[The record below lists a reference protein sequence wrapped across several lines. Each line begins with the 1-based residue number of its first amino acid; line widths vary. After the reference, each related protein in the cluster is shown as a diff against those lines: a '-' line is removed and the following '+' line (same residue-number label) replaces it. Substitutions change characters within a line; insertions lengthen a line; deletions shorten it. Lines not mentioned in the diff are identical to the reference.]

1 MFNTFTKSVA
11 LTFVAM
17 LVSLTAAAYDFE
29 VGGIYYNVVS
39 TTDFTCSVAGHASSA
54 DVVSLTIPETVSY
67 SNRELDVVSIGAYAF
82 NSEKHLQTVIVGS
95 NVKTLGESAFAQS
108 SVRKVVLS
116 EGVESIG
123 KNCFS
128 HSKLTEINLPS
139 TMKSLEL
146 RAFEYSAIKGIEMG
160 NGIESVG
167 QSCFM
172 GCSLLEKVVLSEC
185 MEAIPTS
192 AFSQTSN
199 LKEIVI
205 PNSVKVINAYAFN
218 GSGIVTATIGDS
230 SKPLVGNVKID
241 YEAFKLCANLT
252 TLNLAASVSDIE
264 ITAFYGSDAIR
275 IINCYNAV
283 APQVYK
289 TKLATVTSSNLF
301 SNKVLTDAV
310 LNVPVG
316 SEASY
321 KNAEYWKNFWNINPS
336 IENVNEVYSYNVWIN
351 YADTYGRVKVNGVDE
366 DHAVVYSN
374 NDLVYTFVP
383 DAGYHLKSV
392 TINKEDVTDRVVD
405 NTLTIENIDKDQE
418 LRVEFARTVVSLTIA
433 SGAEG
438 VLTTSVDQYTSHS
451 FAITAN
457 EGWLVSSVTF
467 NNADVTSR
475 LENCVFTTP
484 EIAADSELRIVY
496 VEDGTMG
503 AESADVASAVNVLAM
518 RGAVDI
524 VGAADDEV
532 ADVYDLSGRHVVS
545 TADKHIELAA
555 GNVYVIKIAGKTFK
569 VAV

>member
-67 SNRELDVVSIGAYAF
+67 NGRQLDVISVAPQAF
-82 NSEKHLQTVIVGS
+82 MNDKYLLTVVVGS
-95 NVKTLGESAFAQS
+95 NVKTLGKSAFAKS
-108 SVRKVVLS
+108 SVNKVVLS
-116 EGVESIG
+116 EGLESIEDE
-123 KNCFS
+123 CFS
-128 HSKLTEINLPS
+128 SSMLTEINMPS
-139 TMKSLEL
+139 TLKSLGDQAFQSSNLKSVEMSDGIERIGNYCFSSNKSLET
-146 RAFEYSAIKGIEMG
+146 
-160 NGIESVG
+160 
-167 QSCFM
+167 
-172 GCSLLEKVVLSEC
+172 VVLSENLKSIGTY
-185 MEAIPTS
+185 AFHGTS
-192 AFSQTSN
+192 A

-205 PNSVKVINAYAFN
+205 PNKVEAIWQHAFD
-218 GSGIVTATIGDS
+218 GSGIVTAIIGDS
-230 SKPLVGNVKID
+230 AKPLVGNVKI
-241 YEAFKLCANLT
+241 YAQAFYKCDNLVAV
-252 TLNLAASVSDIE
+252 NFASSVSQIDRS
-264 ITAFYGSDAIR
+264 AFLQSNAIR
-275 IINCYNAV
+275 TINCYNAK
-283 APQVYK
+283 API
-289 TKLATVTSSNLF
+289 TPNGSGLNNPGLF
-301 SNKVLTDAV
+301 SNKVFTDAV

-366 DHAVVYSN
+366 DHAVVYSDN
-374 NDLVYTFVP
+374 ELVYTFVP

-451 FAITAN
+451 FAIAAN

-475 LENCVFTTP
+475 LENGVFTTP

-518 RGAVDI
+518 RGGVDI

-569 VAV
+569 VAL

>member
-67 SNRELDVVSIGAYAF
+67 NGRQLDVISVAPQAFMNDKYLLTVVVGA
-82 NSEKHLQTVIVGS
+82 
-95 NVKTLGESAFAQS
+95 NVKQLGRSAFDSS
-108 SVRKVVLS
+108 SVTKVVLP
-116 EGVESIG
+116 EGLETIG
-123 KNCFS
+123 INCFEKS
-128 HSKLTEINLPS
+128 RMTEIDLPS
-139 TMKSLEL
+139 TLKRIGSAAFENSALKHIEIVDNIATIESSCFSSCKSLE
-146 RAFEYSAIKGIEMG
+146 S
-160 NGIESVG
+160 
-167 QSCFM
+167 
-172 GCSLLEKVVLSEC
+172 VVLPEGLK
-185 MEAIPTS
+185 AISSQAFLNTS
-192 AFSQTSN
+192 S

-205 PNSVKVINAYAFN
+205 PNSVNTIKYDAFS
-218 GSGIVTATIGDS
+218 GSGITVAKIGDS
-230 SKPLVGNVKID
+230 EKPLVGSVTI
-241 YEAFKLCANLT
+241 EIAAFGNCNNLST
-252 TLNLAASVSDIE
+252 VYLASNIRELNLK
-264 ITAFYGSDAIR
+264 AFYGSDAIR
-275 IINCYNAV
+275 TIYSYNEI
-283 APQVYK
+283 PP
-289 TKLATVTSSNLF
+289 TTTSKGDLF
-301 SNKVLTDAV
+301 SDKVFIDAV

-418 LRVEFARTVVSLTIA
+418 LRVEFVRTVVSLTIA

-475 LENCVFTTP
+475 LENGVFTTP

-518 RGAVDI
+518 RGSVDI